1 MCGKAL
7 CLCPCKVNPS
17 VFTSGSAL
25 LFYVTRAH
33 DKRRSLVGESRVE
46 LRRATPNSIFVFQ
59 SLLNPSEVLQTPDGG
74 QFLLD
79 WAEQP
84 YSGHCPDPT
93 TQPIVLLLPGISGS
107 SQEPYILHLVDQALK
122 DGYR

>member
-1 MCGKAL
+1 ML
-7 CLCPCKVNPS
+7 S
-17 VFTSGSAL
+17 SDT
-25 LFYVTRAH
+25 H
-33 DKRRSLVGESRVE
+33 DKQQSLWVTHRAE
-46 LRRATPNSIFVFQ
+46 LRSATPNSISVSQ

-79 WAEQP
+79 WAEQTNSSH
-84 YSGHCPDPT
+84 YPDPAT
-93 TQPIVLLLPGISGS
+93 RPIVLLLPGISGS

>member
-1 MCGKAL
+1 M
-7 CLCPCKVNPS
+7 
-17 VFTSGSAL
+17 
-25 LFYVTRAH
+25 
-33 DKRRSLVGESRVE
+33 GESEGRTSMC
-46 LRRATPNSIFVFQ
+46 RSATPNNIFVLQ

-84 YSGHCPDPT
+84 NSTHYPDPA

>member
-1 MCGKAL
+1 M
-7 CLCPCKVNPS
+7 PS
-17 VFTSGSAL
+17 NNTHGNL
-25 LFYVTRAH
+25 Q
-33 DKRRSLVGESRVE
+33 SLWVSQRVDFGVQ
-46 LRRATPNSIFVFQ
+46 LQSDSIVVYP
-59 SLLNPSEVLQTPDGG
+59 SLLNPSEVLETADGG

-84 YSGHCPDPT
+84 KNSHYPDPT
-93 TQPIVLLLPGISGS
+93 TPPIVLLLPGISGS

>member
-1 MCGKAL
+1 M
-7 CLCPCKVNPS
+7 
-17 VFTSGSAL
+17 
-25 LFYVTRAH
+25 
-33 DKRRSLVGESRVE
+33 GESEGRA
-46 LRRATPNSIFVFQ
+46 LTCRSATPNNIFVLQ
-59 SLLNPSEVLQTPDGG
+59 SLNPSEVLQTPDGG

-84 YSGHCPDPT
+84 NSTHYPDPT

-107 SQEPYILHLVDQALK
+107 SQEPYILHLVNQALK

>member
-1 MCGKAL
+1 M
-7 CLCPCKVNPS
+7 
-17 VFTSGSAL
+17 
-25 LFYVTRAH
+25 
-33 DKRRSLVGESRVE
+33 GEPEGRLWSPI
-46 LRRATPNSIFVFQ
+46 LDSIFVYP
-59 SLLNPSEVLQTPDGG
+59 SLLNPSEVLKTADGG

-79 WAEQP
+79 WAEQTKKSH
-84 YSGHCPDPT
+84 YPDPT

>member
-1 MCGKAL
+1 MTKQQ
-7 CLCPCKVNPS
+7 
-17 VFTSGSAL
+17 
-25 LFYVTRAH
+25 
-33 DKRRSLVGESRVE
+33 SLWASQRVE
-46 LRRATPNSIFVFQ
+46 LQSATPNSIYVLQ
-59 SLLNPSEVLQTPDGG
+59 SFLNPSEVLQTSDGG

-84 YSGHCPDPT
+84 NSSHYPEPT